1 MFNAVSGKSEASPH
15 FDLASRHRVRVRF
28 RIRPGGEEQK
38 NDQDV
43 LFLCCRRTFSHVQPI
58 EFSLLSKNVSR
69 ISRQDSVT
77 TPHFLVQSGLQSE
90 LDQSRSQKDEAG
102 KMYKDTELNMYYN
115 RATKGRRES

>member
-15 FDLASRHRVRVRF
+15 FDLASRRRVRVRF

-69 ISRQDSVT
+69 IFRQDSVT
-77 TPHFLVQSGLQSE
+77 TPHFLVQSASSQSWISHDAKVMRLE
-90 LDQSRSQKDEAG
+90 KCTRTRS
-102 KMYKDTELNMYYN
+102 
-115 RATKGRRES
+115 